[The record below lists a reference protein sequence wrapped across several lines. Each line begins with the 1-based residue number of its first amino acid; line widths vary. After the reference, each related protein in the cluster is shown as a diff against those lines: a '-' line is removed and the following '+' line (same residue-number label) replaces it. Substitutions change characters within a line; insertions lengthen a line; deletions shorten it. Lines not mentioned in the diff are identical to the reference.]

1 MLFRK
6 CDYDGVIQGVHG
18 FSSMQQLIVLVK
30 LKFLDLICNLINK
43 VYREVRICTGKSKL
57 LVDYH
62 NVITARLI
70 QSPPIHKLIL
80 ENNFGFT
87 CIHFLE
93 ADVSIV

>member
-6 CDYDGVIQGVHG
+6 CDYSGVIQGVHG
-18 FSSMQQLIVLVK
+18 FSSMQQPIVLVK
-30 LKFLDLICNLINK
+30 LKFLDLICNLTNK

-62 NVITARLI
+62 NAIKARLI

-87 CIHFLE
+87 CIHYLE
-93 ADVSIV
+93 AAVSIV

>member
-6 CDYDGVIQGVHG
+6 CDYSEVIQGVHG
-18 FSSMQQLIVLVK
+18 FSSMQQPIVLVK
-30 LKFLDLICNLINK
+30 LQFLYLICNLTNK
-43 VYREVRICTGKSKL
+43 VYSEVRICTGKSKL
-57 LVDYH
+57 LVGYH

-87 CIHFLE
+87 CIHYLE
-93 ADVSIV
+93 AAVSIV

>member
-6 CDYDGVIQGVHG
+6 CDYSEVIQGVHG
-18 FSSMQQLIVLVK
+18 FSSMQQPIVLVK
-30 LKFLDLICNLINK
+30 LKFLYLICNLTNK

-80 ENNFGFT
+80 ENSFGFT
-87 CIHFLE
+87 CIHYLE
-93 ADVSIV
+93 AAVSIV

>member
-6 CDYDGVIQGVHG
+6 CDYSGVIQGVHG
-18 FSSMQQLIVLVK
+18 FFSMQQLIVLVK
-30 LKFLDLICNLINK
+30 LKFLDLICNLTNK

-80 ENNFGFT
+80 KNNFGFT
-87 CIHFLE
+87 CIHYLE
-93 ADVSIV
+93 AAVSIV

>member
-1 MLFRK
+1 
-6 CDYDGVIQGVHG
+6 
-18 FSSMQQLIVLVK
+18 MQQLIVLVK
-30 LKFLDLICNLINK
+30 LKFLDLICNLTNK

-62 NVITARLI
+62 NAITARLI

-87 CIHFLE
+87 CIHYLE
-93 ADVSIV
+93 AAVSIVY

>member
-1 MLFRK
+1 
-6 CDYDGVIQGVHG
+6 
-18 FSSMQQLIVLVK
+18 MQQLIVLVK
-30 LKFLDLICNLINK
+30 LKFLDLICNLTNK

-87 CIHFLE
+87 CIHYLE
-93 ADVSIV
+93 AAVSIV